1 MSVLISR
8 FPVHTLEH
16 QQLLPAGE
24 KLSGETLDALI
35 SSRKTISFDSLSLLQ
50 HGSVKEDILTFLATP
65 PCHIIFSDPQ
75 KVTELLDLM
84 NTVHL
89 ALPFLQSL
97 DYFKQYDFYTYRHIL
112 MVFAFSTLLAKD
124 LLPDYKDWIQQ
135 AATGPTHDFGKVCV
149 PLEILKKSTP
159 LTRTERSIIE
169 HHTTAGYALL
179 CYYLGDP
186 LHPAARVARD
196 HHERKDASGYPR
208 GVSLMDLLVEI
219 ISVADIYDALISPRP
234 YRVASYDNRTALEEI
249 TSLAEQNKI
258 SWDVVR
264 ALVAHNR
271 KGKPHFSQCDV
282 SYEKRGKP
290 PQGNVHGITAEDT
303 EGTQPKTP
311 L

>member
-8 FPVHTLEH
+8 FPVHTLDRKV
-16 QQLLPAGE
+16 LLPAGAE
-24 KLSGETLDALI
+24 ISGETLDALI
-35 SSRKTISFDSLSLLQ
+35 SSRKTVSYDNLSLLQ
-50 HGSVKEDILTFLATP
+50 HGSVKEDILTFLGTP
-65 PCHIIFSDPQ
+65 PCHVIFSDPRQ
-75 KVTELLDLM
+75 VTELLHLM
-84 NTVHL
+84 DTVHL
-89 ALPFLQSL
+89 ALPFLESL
-97 DYFKQYDFYTYRHIL
+97 DYFKEHDSYTYRHIL

-149 PLEILKKSTP
+149 PLDILKKTAP
-159 LTRTERSIIE
+159 LTRAERRIIE
-169 HHTTAGYALL
+169 HHTTAGYVLL

-196 HHERKDASGYPR
+196 HHERRDGSGYPQ
-208 GVSLMDLLVEI
+208 GIGLMDLLVEI
-219 ISVADIYDALISPRP
+219 ICVADVYDALISPRP

-271 KGKPHFSQCDV
+271 REKPHFSKCDV

-290 PQGNVHGITAEDT
+290 PQGNVHGIIAEDT
-303 EGTQPKTP
+303 EGT
-311 L
+311 

>member
-1 MSVLISR
+1 MSVHISR

-16 QQLLPAGE
+16 QQLLPAGAE
-24 KLSGETLDALI
+24 VSGETLGALI
-35 SSRKTISFDSLSLLQ
+35 SSRSAISLDSLSLLQ
-50 HGSVKEDILTFLATP
+50 HGSVKEDILTFLGTP

-75 KVTELLDLM
+75 EVAELLNLM
-84 NTVHL
+84 DTVHL

-97 DYFKQYDFYTYRHIL
+97 DYFKHHDFYTYRHIL

-149 PLEILKKSTP
+149 PLKILKKTTP
-159 LTRTERSIIE
+159 LTRTERSIVE
-169 HHTTAGYALL
+169 HHTTAGYVLL

-196 HHERKDASGYPR
+196 HHERRDGSGYPL

-219 ISVADIYDALISPRP
+219 ICVADIYDALISPRP

-249 TSLAEQNKI
+249 TSLAEQNKV

-271 KGKPHFSQCDV
+271 KAKPLSSECDV
-282 SYEKRGKP
+282 SREKRGRP
-290 PQGNVHGITAEDT
+290 PQGNVHGIIAEDT
-303 EGTQPKTP
+303 ENT
-311 L
+311 